1 MGVTNKSL
9 VALLIGIS
17 FAAFASQAS
26 AQSDTSAA
34 LYSNATGHELPSDY
48 GSNGGRHAGVG
59 QGAFATMS
67 TTADLGR
74 AGTCSEKIAELRQ
87 TALRNHQATP
97 ETVSQAQGYA
107 QLMFAAD
114 LTLAEAQDALGNND
128 ECLLAASR
136 AEERLQPG
144 YTANN

>member
-1 MGVTNKSL
+1 VGVTNKSL

-26 AQSDTSAA
+26 AQSDISAA
-34 LYSNATGHELPSDY
+34 LSSYATVHELPSDC
-48 GSNGGRHAGVG
+48 GGRHARVG
-59 QGAFATMS
+59 QGALATMS
-67 TTADLGR
+67 TTTDLGH
-74 AGTCSEKIAELRQ
+74 AGTCAEKIAELRQ

-128 ECLLAASR
+128 ECLMAARR

-144 YTANN
+144 YTAKN

>member
-17 FAAFASQAS
+17 VAAFASQAS
-26 AQSDTSAA
+26 AQSDISAA
-34 LYSNATGHELPSDY
+34 LSSYATGHELPSGY
-48 GSNGGRHAGVG
+48 GSDGGRHARVG
-59 QGAFATMS
+59 QGALATVSM
-67 TTADLGR
+67 TTDLGH
-74 AGTCSEKIAELRQ
+74 AASCSEKIAELRQ

-97 ETVSQAQGYA
+97 ETVSQARGYA

-128 ECLLAASR
+128 ECLLAARR
-136 AEERLQPG
+136 AEEQLQPG
-144 YTANN
+144 YTAKN

>member
-1 MGVTNKSL
+1 VGVTNKSL

-17 FAAFASQAS
+17 VAAFASQVS
-26 AQSDTSAA
+26 AQSDISAA
-34 LYSNATGHELPSDY
+34 LSSYAAGHGLASGY
-48 GSNGGRHAGVG
+48 GSDGGRHARIGR
-59 QGAFATMS
+59 GALVTVSM
-67 TTADLGR
+67 TTDPGR
-74 AGTCSEKIAELRQ
+74 AASCSEKIAELRQ

-97 ETVSQAQGYA
+97 ETVSQARGYA

-128 ECLLAASR
+128 ECLMAARR

-144 YTANN
+144 YTAKN

>member
-1 MGVTNKSL
+1 VGVTNKSL

-17 FAAFASQAS
+17 VAAFASQVS
-26 AQSDTSAA
+26 AQSDISAA
-34 LYSNATGHELPSDY
+34 LSSYAAGHGLASGY
-48 GSNGGRHAGVG
+48 GSDGGRHARIGR
-59 QGAFATMS
+59 GALVTVSM
-67 TTADLGR
+67 TTDPGR
-74 AGTCSEKIAELRQ
+74 AASCSEKIAELRQ

-97 ETVSQAQGYA
+97 ETVSQARGYA

-114 LTLAEAQDALGNND
+114 LTLAEAQNVLGNND

-144 YTANN
+144 YTAKN